1 MNLILDFFKT
11 DLKLTNYIFSVS
23 IKWSLEVENLRN
35 TIQDNALL
43 IYNVVLISA
52 IQNCYWAE
60 LGSFWPPMQHR
71 QFTSAKYSVYL
82 QGTKQD

>member
-52 IQNCYWAE
+52 IQNCY
-60 LGSFWPPMQHR
+60 
-71 QFTSAKYSVYL
+71 
-82 QGTKQD
+82 